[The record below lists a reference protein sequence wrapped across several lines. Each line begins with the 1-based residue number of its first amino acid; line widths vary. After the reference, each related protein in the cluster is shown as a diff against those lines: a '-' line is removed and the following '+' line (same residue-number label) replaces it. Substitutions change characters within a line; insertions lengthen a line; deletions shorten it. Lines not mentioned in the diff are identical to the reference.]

1 MRRAQVGP
9 FDFVPAE
16 PPTATDSRDARDAP
30 NAPLTSVRDAEQD
43 VQPLGAGT
51 VSPFAAGVAVT
62 YLTAALFSLMLI
74 RSGLSIADIVA
85 LLGLGPRT
93 SAPAVDYGASPPPL
107 SDPGSG
113 ETSSGEMASG
123 AWSDG

>member
-9 FDFVPAE
+9 FDFVPAGS
-16 PPTATDSRDARDAP
+16 DDRDDAALSDAP
-30 NAPLTSVRDAEQD
+30 DVPLNSLRDAEQD

-51 VSPFAAGVAVT
+51 VSSFAAGVAVS

-74 RSGLSIADIVA
+74 RSGLSIADVIA
-85 LLGLGPRT
+85 LLGLGPRAR
-93 SAPAVDYGASPPPL
+93 APAVDYGASPPPL

>member
-9 FDFVPAE
+9 FELVPAGS
-16 PPTATDSRDARDAP
+16 DDRD
-30 NAPLTSVRDAEQD
+30 NAKPSGTVETPLNSLRDAEQD
-43 VQPLGAGT
+43 VQPLSAGM
-51 VSPFAAGVAVT
+51 VSPFAAGVAVS

-74 RSGLSIADIVA
+74 RSGLSIADVVA

-93 SAPAVDYGASPPPL
+93 RAPAVDYGTSPPPL

-113 ETSSGEMASG
+113 EASSGEAASG

>member
-9 FDFVPAE
+9 FALVPPDRPAVAAE
-16 PPTATDSRDARDAP
+16 PNDAP
-30 NAPLTSVRDAEQD
+30 DAPLTSVRDTEQD

-51 VSPFAAGVAVT
+51 VSPFAAGVALS
-62 YLTAALFSLMLI
+62 YLTAAFFSLMLI
-74 RSGLSIADIVA
+74 RSGLSMADVIA
-85 LLGLGPRT
+85 LLGLGPRAT
-93 SAPAVDYGASPPPL
+93 APAIDYGVSPPPL